1 MKIQVFGSCCGTEG
15 KKLYALTGQAVKEL
29 NINAEIEYI
38 TDIMRIVEKGFMQT
52 PVLIIDDNPIVVGY
66 VPDLKTIKNKIA
78 QAGEK

>member
-1 MKIQVFGSCCGTEG
+1 MVHVLAQMVKSFTP
-15 KKLYALTGQAVKEL
+15 LRGQAVKEL

-38 TDIMRIVEKGFMQT
+38 TDMMKAVEKGFIQT
-52 PVLIIDDNPIVVGY
+52 PVLLIDDNPIVVGY